1 MKKKIAMLLMCI
13 LLMVSLTACD
23 TTKDEEKIINI
34 VNETHYINT
43 TESWSVMSHN
53 GYKGYYVDKTY
64 DEENDE
70 YTVVIKFKKY

>member
-1 MKKKIAMLLMCI
+1 MKKKIIMLLMCI
-13 LLMVSLTACD
+13 LLIVSLTACD

-53 GYKGYYVDKTY
+53 GYKGYYVDEKY

-70 YTVVIKFKKY
+70 YTVIIKFKKY